1 MYHNQ
6 KYYGGKC
13 TFTTLFKK
21 GGITLFNKL
30 ANAMSTFVKR
40 FLPDAFVI
48 AIVLTLLTMIL
59 GMVVEGKNLS
69 EMIGF
74 WGGGFWTFLAFAMQM
89 ALVLVTGIVLADIP
103 IVHKVLDKIA
113 SLPKTHTQAYIM
125 TFLIS
130 AAAYY
135 INWGLAVVVGAI
147 FARAIHKRMKNLN
160 FPLLIAAAYVATAT
174 FPGGLSS
181 SIPLLIATPGHFLE
195 DTIGLI
201 PTSETI
207 FHSSNVIILIGI
219 ILTTVI
225 SIKLISPKEAK
236 ETVIVETVKEMEE
249 KIEPKE
255 IISTPAQK
263 IENSFVLALLIG
275 AAGLFF
281 VISHFVSGG
290 GLNLNII
297 NMAFLSLGIIL
308 HGSPIKVANAFKEA
322 GFVVTPIMLQFPFY
336 AGIMGMLSGSGLAAT
351 MATGFV
357 AFATVKTLP
366 VFTYWA
372 SGLVN
377 ILAPS
382 AGGQWGIQGPIQ
394 IQAGLELGV
403 KPSVIAMSVAWGD
416 AWTNTI
422 QPFWALPILS
432 LAGLKI
438 RDIMGYC
445 IIIGF
450 SIGIVTSILMLL
462 VY

>member
-1 MYHNQ
+1 M
-6 KYYGGKC
+6 
-13 TFTTLFKK
+13 
-21 GGITLFNKL
+21 FNKL
-30 ANAMSTFVKR
+30 ANAMSAFVRK

-48 AIVLTLLTMIL
+48 AIGLTLLTMIL
-59 GMVVEGKNLS
+59 GIVVEGKS
-69 EMIGF
+69 IVEMVDF
-74 WGGGFWTFLAFAMQM
+74 WGGGFWAFLSFSMQM

-103 IVHKVLDKIA
+103 IIHKILDKIA
-113 SLPKTHTQAYIM
+113 SLPKTPAQAYIM
-125 TFLIS
+125 TFLVS

-147 FARAIHKRMKNLN
+147 FARAVHKRMKNID

-195 DTIGLI
+195 ETIGLV

-207 FHSSNVIILIGI
+207 FHSSNIIILAGI
-219 ILTTVI
+219 IITTVAA
-225 SIKLISPKEAK
+225 IKLMSPKEV
-236 ETVIVETVKEMEE
+236 TVIDSAEPTEE
-249 KIEPKE
+249 KAIQNET
-255 IISTPAQK
+255 ISTPAQK
-263 IENSFVLALLIG
+263 IENSFILALLIG
-275 AAGLFF
+275 LAGLFY
-281 VISHFVSGG
+281 VIKYFADGG

-297 NMAFLSLGIIL
+297 NMAFLCLGIIL

-351 MATGFV
+351 LASGFV
-357 AFATVKTLP
+357 AFASAKTFP
-366 VFTYWA
+366 IFTYWSA
-372 SGLVN
+372 GLVN

-382 AGGQWGIQGPIQ
+382 AGGQWGIQGPLQ
-394 IQAGLELGV
+394 IAAGLELGV
-403 KPSVIAMSVAWGD
+403 KPSAVAMAVAWGD

-445 IIIGF
+445 IVIGL
-450 SIGIVTSILMLL
+450 SIGVITSILMYF

>member
-1 MYHNQ
+1 M
-6 KYYGGKC
+6 
-13 TFTTLFKK
+13 
-21 GGITLFNKL
+21 FNKL
-30 ANAMSTFVKR
+30 ANAMSAFVKK

-59 GMVVEGKNLS
+59 GMVVEGKNLA

-74 WGGGFWTFLAFAMQM
+74 WGGGFWTFLSFAMQM

-103 IVHKVLDKIA
+103 IVHKALDKIA
-113 SLPKTHTQAYIM
+113 SLPKTPAQAYIM

-130 AAAYY
+130 TAAYY

-147 FARAIHKRMKNLN
+147 FARAIHKRMKNVH

-195 DTIGLI
+195 ETIGLV

-207 FHSSNVIILIGI
+207 FHYSNVVILIGI
-219 ILTTVI
+219 IIAAVV
-225 SIKLISPKEAK
+225 SIKLMTPKEAV
-236 ETVIVETVKEMEE
+236 VIDSVEEAAEKMEPE
-249 KIEPKE
+249 E

-263 IENSFVLALLIG
+263 IENSFILALLIG
-275 AAGLFF
+275 AAGLFY
-281 VISHFVSGG
+281 VIKHFISGG

-308 HGSPIKVANAFKEA
+308 HGSPIKVANAFKDA

-357 AFATVKTLP
+357 TFATVKTLP

-403 KPSVIAMSVAWGD
+403 KPSVIAMAVAWGD

-445 IIIGF
+445 IIIGL
-450 SIGIVTSILMLL
+450 SMGIVTSILMLL